1 MKPVMQTKFTTE
13 DMTVH
18 GNCHAACIASILE
31 LPLEDVP
38 ALEDMGH
45 EWSNALSI
53 FLIERGYC
61 WHGTFWATDDPDWW
75 QHLTERCKGVDG
87 FYMVWGG
94 SPRAHVKRGHSVVY
108 QDGAMVHDPHPDGAG
123 LRGVKSV
130 LMIERAK
137 PTP

>member
-38 ALEDMGH
+38 AFEDMGH

-53 FLIERGYC
+53 FLVERGYC

-87 FYMVWGG
+87 FYMVWAAVHALTSSAGIAL
-94 SPRAHVKRGHSVVY
+94 SIKAVLWFTTRTRMAQDCAVSRAC
-108 QDGAMVHDPHPDGAG
+108 
-123 LRGVKSV
+123 
-130 LMIERAK
+130 
-137 PTP
+137 